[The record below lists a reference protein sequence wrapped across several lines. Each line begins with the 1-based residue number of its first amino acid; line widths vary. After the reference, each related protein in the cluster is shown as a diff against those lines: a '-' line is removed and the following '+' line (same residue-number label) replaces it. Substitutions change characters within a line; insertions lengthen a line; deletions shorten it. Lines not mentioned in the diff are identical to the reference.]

1 MARCG
6 CQSFMRWQARAI
18 AATKG
23 VCVCV
28 CVESSDWLKSDQG
41 CVGGARLR
49 HESFQRS
56 RVVVAYDEEK
66 QDKAEE
72 KHMSSRR
79 KD

>member
-1 MARCG
+1 VWLPIIHALAG
-6 CQSFMRWQARAI
+6 SGDSGHQ
-18 AATKG
+18 G
-23 VCVCV
+23 GVCV